1 MPHNGYF
8 EPVGGT
14 WLGAIFV
21 GAGSVQRDY
30 ALVDD
35 NRRTSVDS
43 KGVRCISCRHV
54 ARFPP
59 GIHGPGQVV
68 HSTVCIMGLHMFS
81 MVRGALHGDGFALYH
96 GQNIT
101 KLCVQGG
108 GLYKCKCTVFPSFT
122 TH

>member
-1 MPHNGYF
+1 
-8 EPVGGT
+8 
-14 WLGAIFV
+14 LGAIFV